1 MHGLQ
6 NRNLS
11 VDHVTALR
19 SVVQICRAAQF
30 YVVLQELEILC
41 SCAFLPTRVLLSS
54 VRAKPGQGHICVL
67 ACGKVK
73 GEFQDEKILKHARQS
88 STHICHFYSAADNL
102 IAQTSQLQGRRKMII
117 LPGCLC
123 VQGGK
128 EEWTLKSNQ
137 QCPIS
142 ISCTPGAT
150 VTATIKKTWC

>member
-73 GEFQDEKILKHARQS
+73 GEF
-88 STHICHFYSAADNL
+88 
-102 IAQTSQLQGRRKMII
+102 
-117 LPGCLC
+117 
-123 VQGGK
+123 
-128 EEWTLKSNQ
+128 
-137 QCPIS
+137 
-142 ISCTPGAT
+142 
-150 VTATIKKTWC
+150 